1 MIIEDIKRKMKRK
14 TRRLIIY
21 SGALIIVLFA
31 GILMA
36 EVLSIITHKK
46 VDTSEGMKILQ
57 AADSADSKEIE
68 EKMEKLAEKQQNS
81 EEASKEDMAG
91 NYKAVFEDSVVMGDS
106 ISGALTDYDLLNA
119 CSVVSKI
126 GVELDDLDSQVEK
139 VKEINPQVIFLSYGI
154 NDIPAT
160 DGDVKLFVKEY
171 ETLIKKLQKQLPNT
185 RIFVNSIFP
194 VRLEKAKEEP
204 VYANLEEYNKALSSM
219 CDENQIGFIDNTAL
233 VSDSYYEDDG
243 VHFKA
248 AFYPYWLARMAEV
261 ASL

>member
-1 MIIEDIKRKMKRK
+1 MKKK

-21 SGALIIVLFA
+21 SSALIIVLLA

-46 VDTSEGMKILQ
+46 VDTTQGLKILK

-68 EKMEKLAEKQQNS
+68 DKMARMAEKQDSNKKVK
-81 EEASKEDMAG
+81 ADTAG
-91 NYKAVFEDSVVMGDS
+91 NYKVVFEDSVIMGDS
-106 ISGALTDYDLLNA
+106 ISGALTEYDYLNA

-126 GVELDDLDSQVEK
+126 GVELNDLNTQVEK

-171 ETLIKKLQKQLPNT
+171 ETLIKKLQKQVPNAK
-185 RIFVNSIFP
+185 IFVNSIFP
-194 VRLEKAKEEP
+194 VTEQKAKEEP
-204 VYANLEEYNKALSSM
+204 VYANIEEYNKALSKM
-219 CDENQIGFIDNTAL
+219 CDKNQIAFVDNTAL
-233 VSDSYYEDDG
+233 VSDGYYEDDG

-248 AFYPYWLARMAEV
+248 TFYPYWLTRMAEV